1 MLWRGYPVKLQ
12 EYMDNIIQHFQNNHS
27 KCHPTSR
34 WKVDRNYEPL
44 RIVLASKNA
53 KNLLEYLLSESV
65 KDKYIQEFALRKDTF
80 MLEVSKMSWTFLKD

>member
-1 MLWRGYPVKLQ
+1 M
-12 EYMDNIIQHFQNNHS
+12 
-27 KCHPTSR
+27 
-34 WKVDRNYEPL
+34 DRNYEPL

-80 MLEVSKMSWTFLKD
+80 MLEVSKMSGLNSFIWRWTVHIPFQPRSVVLQHDYFCYLFKKKTSVKKK